1 MTDNEIIKAL
11 EYCTDGEDCDGCP
24 YRTTASCSHRL
35 RLDVVNLTNRQKA
48 EIEDLKSQ
56 MEWLTGYNGN
66 LLDANTALS
75 GEIEICKSEAIKE
88 FAERL
93 DRKFAFYYPDTQCIS
108 VLVVRKSIQNE
119 LTEMTESKK

>member
-1 MTDNEIIKAL
+1 MTDNEIIKTWEHNASKCKFYENGHDGGLFESTLAL
-11 EYCTDGEDCDGCP
+11 I
-24 YRTTASCSHRL
+24 
-35 RLDVVNLTNRQKA
+35 NRQRA

-93 DRKFAFYYPDTQCIS
+93 KERRRLNQMSIAIVSKEDIDN
-108 VLVVRKSIQNE
+108 LVK
-119 LTEMTESKK
+119 EMTEEWE